1 MISFLQATIS
11 GLVSIFILFPAS
23 CVSAPVPVQS
33 VQTAVTLWQINGG
46 RLLGAQV
53 TLPLEPLGTL
63 ADGSATTYLYQALNA
78 HFITTTNSFGF
89 TTQTI
94 PIPTP
99 RTVIASASGWYES
112 LESGRG
118 ISCGLVNSTFG
129 QCFDLSN
136 GTTKAAT
143 ASGKPI
149 AEVIA
154 IASPTPTSTSIE
166 SVSSSSGPTT
176 SVGLELAPPTAS
188 PSSSPSHSSTR
199 KGVIAGGIIAAF
211 LVVFLGIAAC
221 LLLRRRRLQQQ
232 RYQDEFAARGYNHT
246 PTSSGQPR
254 ARSSEPVTA
263 FETFSA
269 GPRSEKAQIAAQY
282 HRRDESSGGSSSS
295 SSQSSSSPSAAHSP
309 QPSHSS
315 AHIPTEELVRIL
327 AERMQSA
334 DDIRSATAAAGHD
347 VAPPAYP
354 TTPRFRGN

>member
-1 MISFLQATIS
+1 MISFLQATIA
-11 GLVSIFILFPAS
+11 GLVSIFIFFPAS
-23 CVSAPVPVQS
+23 CLSAPVP
-33 VQTAVTLWQINGG
+33 VQTAVTLWQFNRG

-63 ADGSATTYLYQALNA
+63 ADGSATTYLYQALNPN
-78 HFITTTNSFGF
+78 FITTTNSFGF
-89 TTQTI
+89 TTQTSL
-94 PIPTP
+94 IPTP
-99 RTVIASASGWYES
+99 RTVIASASGWFES
-112 LESGRG
+112 FGPGSG

-129 QCFDLSN
+129 ECFDLSN
-136 GTTKAAT
+136 GTAKAAN
-143 ASGKPI
+143 SGKPI

-154 IASPTPTSTSIE
+154 IASPTPTSTTPE
-166 SVSSSSGPTT
+166 PVPSSSAPTT
-176 SVGLELAPPTAS
+176 SVGLEIAPPTAS
-188 PSSSPSHSSTR
+188 PSLTPSHSSR
-199 KGVIAGGIIAAF
+199 GAIAGGIIATF

-246 PTSSGQPR
+246 PTSPDQP
-254 ARSSEPVTA
+254 RSSEPLAA

-269 GPRSEKAQIAAQY
+269 GPRLEKPQIAARG
-282 HRRDESSGGSSSS
+282 HRRDESSGGSSSTS
-295 SSQSSSSPSAAHSP
+295 GSSQSSSSPSAAHSP

-334 DDIRSATAAAGHD
+334 DISGRSAAAAAGHD